1 MKLTVRTLALLCALL
16 LPHAYAAPGNDGESA
31 GKSADVPHASAA
43 GEGAGQQTVLD
54 VYTTVGWVAIGV
66 GIAVLLVSPLIKKL
80 MHLDT
85 LQDEGLAGADE
96 LAEPQA
102 AGVHPGKNG

>member
-43 GEGAGQQTVLD
+43 GEGA
-54 VYTTVGWVAIGV
+54 VGDMILQAVSLM
-66 GIAVLLVSPLIKKL
+66 GIAYRFGGN
-80 MHLDT
+80 T
-85 LQDEGLAGADE
+85 
-96 LAEPQA
+96 
-102 AGVHPGKNG
+102 PGKRL